1 LKGEEIRLVY
11 ADLLYKHDQKKQVV
25 VGPGLS
31 GLRINVVETIGMD
44 GKLKNSNYIKDIR
57 IGGKSGDYMLI
68 PATASPYG
76 PSLFLLAARGAELV
90 GTRLNE

>member
-1 LKGEEIRLVY
+1 MKGEEIRLVY

-25 VGPGLS
+25 VGSGLS
-31 GLRINVVETIGMD
+31 GLRINVVETIGMN
-44 GKLKNSNYIKDIR
+44 GKLKNSNYKDFR
-57 IGGKSGDYMLI
+57 IGGKSGEYMLI